1 MKIGPDK
8 EISLIDLLLQEFK
21 GASKTSVKRIIGHG
35 NITVNGQTIRN
46 PTFLLH
52 PDDHVEY
59 QKYRM
64 TANTQGAPFPILY
77 EDEQLIF
84 IEKPAGLLTYGERGT
99 VGTSSYKMLLDY
111 LRERSKGKERVW
123 VVHRLDKEVSGI
135 VLFAK
140 NEEVQQKIKE
150 NWRETE
156 KVYYALVEGKP
167 AESEGTISNW
177 LKETSTQK
185 MYITQQSEDAKLAI
199 TRYKVLKEFPS
210 HTLLEIRIETGRKN
224 QIRVQL
230 EGIGCPIAGD
240 HKYGSKDP
248 FKRQIRLHAYRF
260 TFHHPVTGELLTI
273 ESPLPKGFLK
283 LNQKDE
289 KYK

>member
-1 MKIGPDK
+1 MKITSDR
-8 EISLIDLLLQEFK
+8 EIFLMDLLFQEFK
-21 GASKTSVKRIIGHG
+21 GASRTSVKKIIGHG
-35 NITVNGQTIRN
+35 NITVNGKRITN
-46 PTFLLH
+46 PAFLLK
-52 PDDHVEY
+52 PADCIEY